1 MNRTKI
7 EWTDYTWN
15 PVTGCLHGCPYCYA
29 RRIAA
34 RFGKTLEEREYKPTF
49 HPDRLDEPLA
59 VKKPSKIFVC
69 SMADLLGGWVPDS
82 WIRDV
87 IMATRFASQHTFQF
101 LTKNPRRYDR
111 FRWPPN
117 VWLGATVVN
126 QAAMPLVPFCNDYH
140 IRFLSVEPMLG
151 PVRLEWFPSWI
162 IIGAQTGPG
171 SKPPERQWVEDLTE
185 QARAYGIP
193 VFHKPNLGP
202 GFNLREFPT

>member
-7 EWTDYTWN
+7 EWTDWTWN

-34 RFGKTLEEREYKPTF
+34 RFGKTPEEKEYQPLF
-49 HPDRLDEPLA
+49 HPERLDKPLR

-69 SMADLLGGWVPDS
+69 SMADLLGDWVPDS

-87 IMATRFASQHTFQF
+87 ITAVRFASQHTFQF
-101 LTKNPRRYDR
+101 LTKNPKRYKR
-111 FRWPPN
+111 FNWPPN
-117 VWLGATVVN
+117 AWLGATVVN
-126 QAAMPLVPFCNDYH
+126 QAAMPPARICDCYR
-140 IRFLSVEPMLG
+140 ICFLSIEPMLG
-151 PVRLEWFPSWI
+151 PIQLTWKPDWL

-171 SKPPERQWVEDLTE
+171 AKPPERQWVEDLTT
-185 QARAYGIP
+185 QAAGLGVA

-202 GFNLREFPT
+202 GFDLREFPE